1 VRTRVPW
8 LAVRVVGIMALA
20 AGAVAPAVAQ
30 RRVHPGGPSAVPSGV
45 PTKWNAFVEAFDGYA
60 REDGVVGG
68 RVTVLRGGRVLAE
81 HAYGVGDRERGTP
94 PDARAV
100 YHWASIT
107 KTLTAIAI
115 LQLRDRGRLTLD
127 DPITRYV
134 PELRQVHDS
143 FGSMDAVT
151 LRMLLSH
158 SAGFQ
163 NPTWPYRQ
171 GRPWEPFEPTR
182 WEQLVA
188 MMPYQEIGFAPG
200 SRFGYSNP
208 AFIYLARVV
217 EQLTGDPWAVYVQ
230 KNIWTPL
237 GMTRSFVGTS
247 PYHLAAL
254 RAPSYTVHDDSG
266 RVHTDA
272 NPREFD
278 PGITIPNSGWNAPI
292 EDLVTYVAFLTHAYG
307 GDTAVAHRYD
317 GVLRHATLEEMW
329 RPIVPLTAGGSLD
342 EAFGLSF
349 YLYRRDGAT
358 VVGHTGEQSGFR
370 SFIYF
375 DPTTTLGVVGVVN
388 TTNEARSDASSQ
400 GWDVLTHRAV
410 TLVAP

>member
-1 VRTRVPW
+1 VRTAALRPA
-8 LAVRVVGIMALA
+8 LGALVVLALA
-20 AGAVAPAVAQ
+20 AGASSSAVAQ
-30 RRVHPGGPSAVPSGV
+30 RRVRPMGAASGLPLAWSAFLG
-45 PTKWNAFVEAFDGYA
+45 AFDTYA
-60 REDGVVGG
+60 RADGVVGG
-68 RVTVLRGGRVLAE
+68 RVTVLRAGRVLAE

-94 PDARAV
+94 PDAGAV

-115 LQLRDRGRLTLD
+115 MQLRDRGQLTLD

-134 PELRQVHDS
+134 PELREVHDS
-143 FGSMDAVT
+143 FGSVDAVT

-163 NPTWPYRQ
+163 NPTWPYAE

-217 EQLTGDPWAVYVQ
+217 EQLSGDPWAVYVQ

-237 GMTRSFVGTS
+237 GMTRSFVGRS

-254 RAPSYTVHDDSG
+254 RAQSYTVHEDSG
-266 RVHTDA
+266 RARTEA

-292 EDLVTYVAFLTHAYG
+292 GDLVTYVAFLTHADE
-307 GDTAVAHRYD
+307 GDTVVAHRYD

-329 RPIVPLTAGGSLD
+329 RPIVPLTPGGSMG

-349 YLYRRDGAT
+349 YLYRRGETT

-370 SFIYF
+370 SFVYF
-375 DPTTTLGVVGVVN
+375 DPATTLGVIGVVN
-388 TTNEARSDASSQ
+388 TTNEARPDASSE
-400 GWDVLTHRAV
+400 GWDALTHRAV
-410 TLVAP
+410 ALVAP

>member
-1 VRTRVPW
+1 MVPPRATPALLVLVLATGAAPSAWAQHRVR
-8 LAVRVVGIMALA
+8 A
-20 AGAVAPAVAQ
+20 AGP
-30 RRVHPGGPSAVPSGV
+30 PSGL
-45 PTKWNAFVEAFDGYA
+45 PLEWNAFMGAFDAYA

-68 RVTVLRGGRVLAE
+68 RITVLRAGRVLAE
-81 HAYGVGDRERGTP
+81 HAYGVGDRDRGTP

-115 LQLRDRGRLTLD
+115 MQLRDRGRLTLD

-143 FGSMDAVT
+143 FGPMDAVT

-163 NPTWPYRQ
+163 NPTWPYGE

-208 AFIYLARVV
+208 AFVYLARVI

-237 GMTRSFVGTS
+237 GMSRSFVGTS
-247 PYHLAAL
+247 PYHLADL
-254 RAPSYTVHDDSG
+254 RAPSYTVHGDSG
-266 RVHTDA
+266 RVHTEA

-292 EDLVTYVAFLTHAYG
+292 GDLVTYVAFLTHADG

-317 GVLRHATLEEMW
+317 AVLRQATLEEMW
-329 RPIVPLTAGGSLD
+329 RPIVPLTAGGSLN

-349 YLYRRDGAT
+349 YLYRRGETT

-370 SFIYF
+370 SFLYF
-375 DPTTTLGVVGVVN
+375 DPATALGVIGVIN
-388 TTNEARSDASSQ
+388 TTNEARPDASNQ
-400 GWDVLTHRAV
+400 GWDALTHRAV
-410 TLVAP
+410 ALVAP

>member
-1 VRTRVPW
+1 VIAPRVIAP
-8 LAVRVVGIMALA
+8 RVLVGGLLLSA
-20 AGAVAPAVAQ
+20 AWSMPAPAQSRPPA
-30 RRVHPGGPSAVPSGV
+30 GWA
-45 PTKWNAFVEAFDGYA
+45 AFAAAFDAYA

-68 RVTVLRGGRVLAE
+68 RVAVLRSGRVLAE
-81 HAYGVGDRERGTP
+81 HAYGLGDRERGTS
-94 PDARAV
+94 PDAGAV

-115 LQLRDRGRLTLD
+115 MQLRDRGRLTLD
-127 DPITRYV
+127 APITRYL

-143 FGSMDAVT
+143 FGSMDDVT

-163 NPTWPYRQ
+163 NPTWPYGE

-182 WEQLVA
+182 WEQLVS
-188 MMPYQEIGFAPG
+188 MMPYQELAFAPG

-208 AFIYLARVV
+208 AFIYLGRVV

-237 GMTRSFVGTS
+237 GLTRSFVGTS
-247 PYHLAAL
+247 PYHLAGL
-254 RAPSYTVHDDSG
+254 RAASYTVHEDSG

-292 EDLVTYVAFLTHAYG
+292 GDLVAYVAFLTHADG
-307 GDTAVAHRYD
+307 GDPAVARRYD
-317 GVLRHATLEEMW
+317 GVLPHATLEEMW
-329 RPIVPLTAGGSLD
+329 RPVVPLTPGGNLD

-349 YLYRRDGAT
+349 YLYRRGATT

-370 SFIYF
+370 SFVYF
-375 DPTTTLGVVGVVN
+375 DPASTTAVIGVLN
-388 TTNEARSDASSQ
+388 TTNEARPEASNR
-400 GWDVLTHRAV
+400 GWDGLTHRAV
-410 TLVAP
+410 ALVAP

>member
-1 VRTRVPW
+1 VTRPHAIRLAGRAIARLAVIAALARPLAAQSRVPTGW
-8 LAVRVVGIMALA
+8 REFLG
-20 AGAVAPAVAQ
+20 
-30 RRVHPGGPSAVPSGV
+30 
-45 PTKWNAFVEAFDGYA
+45 AFDAYA

-68 RVTVLRGGRVLAE
+68 RVTVLRGGRILAE

-107 KTLTAIAI
+107 KTLTGIAI
-115 LQLRDRGRLTLD
+115 MQLRDRGRLSLD
-127 DPITRYV
+127 DPITKYV
-134 PELRQVHDS
+134 PDLRQVHDS
-143 FGSMDAVT
+143 FGSIDAVT

-163 NPTWPYRQ
+163 NPTWPYGE

-182 WEQLVA
+182 WEQLVS
-188 MMPYQEIGFAPG
+188 MMPYQELAFAPG

-208 AFIYLARVV
+208 AFIYLARVI

-237 GMTRSFVGTS
+237 GLTRSFVGTS

-254 RAPSYTVHDDSG
+254 RAPSYTVHEDSG
-266 RVHTDA
+266 RVHADS

-292 EDLVTYVAFLTHAYG
+292 GDLVAYVAFLTHADG
-307 GDTAVAHRYD
+307 GDSTVARRYD
-317 GVLRHATLEEMW
+317 QVLSHATLEEMW
-329 RPIVPLTAGGSLD
+329 RPIVPLTAGGSLA

-349 YLYRRDGAT
+349 YLYRRGRT
-358 VVGHTGEQSGFR
+358 TIVGHTGEQSGFR
-370 SFIYF
+370 SFVYF
-375 DPTTTLGVVGVVN
+375 DPASTTAVIGVLN
-388 TTNEARSDASSQ
+388 TTNEARPDASSR
-400 GWDVLTHRAV
+400 GWDALTRRAV
-410 TLVAP
+410 GLVAP

>member
-1 VRTRVPW
+1 VIARRLLVAGLLLGAWW
-8 LAVRVVGIMALA
+8 LRPAAAQSRPPAGWAAFTAV
-20 AGAVAPAVAQ
+20 
-30 RRVHPGGPSAVPSGV
+30 
-45 PTKWNAFVEAFDGYA
+45 FDAYA

-68 RVTVLRGGRVLAE
+68 RVAVLRAGRVLAE
-81 HAYGVGDRERGTP
+81 HAYGLGDRERGTP

-107 KTLTAIAI
+107 KTLTAVAI
-115 LQLRDRGRLTLD
+115 MQLRDRGGLTLD
-127 DPITRYV
+127 DPITRYL

-143 FGSMDAVT
+143 FGSMDDVT

-163 NPTWPYRQ
+163 NPTWPYGE

-182 WEQLVA
+182 WEQLVS
-188 MMPYQEIGFAPG
+188 MMPYQELAFAPG

-208 AFIYLARVV
+208 AFVYLGRVV

-237 GMTRSFVGTS
+237 GLSRSFVGTS
-247 PYHLAAL
+247 PYHLAGL
-254 RAPSYTVHDDSG
+254 RAASYTVHDDSG
-266 RVHTDA
+266 RVHTDP

-278 PGITIPNSGWNAPI
+278 PGVTIPNSGWNAPI
-292 EDLVTYVAFLTHAYG
+292 GDLVAYVAFLTHADR
-307 GDTAVAHRYD
+307 GDTAVARRYD
-317 GVLRHATLEEMW
+317 GVLARATLEEMW
-329 RPIVPLTAGGSLD
+329 RPVVPLIPGHGLD

-349 YLYRRDGAT
+349 YLYRRGATT

-370 SFIYF
+370 SFVYF
-375 DPTTTLGVVGVVN
+375 DPASTTAVIGVLN
-388 TTNEARSDASSQ
+388 TTNEARPELSGR
-400 GWDVLTHRAV
+400 GWDSLTHRAV
-410 TLVAP
+410 ALVAP

>member
-1 VRTRVPW
+1 MIARRLIVAG
-8 LAVRVVGIMALA
+8 LLLGA
-20 AGAVAPAVAQ
+20 AWSMPAAAQ
-30 RRVHPGGPSAVPSGV
+30 SRPPAGWA
-45 PTKWNAFVEAFDGYA
+45 AFTAAFDAYA

-68 RVTVLRGGRVLAE
+68 RVAVLRSGRILAE
-81 HAYGVGDRERGTP
+81 HAYGQGDRERGTS

-115 LQLRDRGRLTLD
+115 MQLRDRGRLTLD
-127 DPITRYV
+127 DPITRYL
-134 PELRQVHDS
+134 PELRQVHDT
-143 FGSMDAVT
+143 FGPMDDVT

-163 NPTWPYRQ
+163 NPTWPYGE

-182 WEQLVA
+182 WEQLVS
-188 MMPYQEIGFAPG
+188 MMPYQELAFPPG
-200 SRFGYSNP
+200 SRFSYSNP
-208 AFIYLARVV
+208 AFIYLGRVV

-237 GMTRSFVGTS
+237 GLTRSFVGTS
-247 PYHLAAL
+247 PYHLARL
-254 RAPSYTVHDDSG
+254 RAASYTVHDDSG

-292 EDLVTYVAFLTHAYG
+292 GDLVAYVAFLTHADG

-317 GVLRHATLEEMW
+317 GVLPHATLEEMW
-329 RPIVPLTAGGSLD
+329 RPIVPLTPGSPD

-349 YLYRRDGAT
+349 YLYRRGATT

-370 SFIYF
+370 SFVYF
-375 DPTTTLGVVGVVN
+375 DPASTTAVIGVLN
-388 TTNEARSDASSQ
+388 TTNQARPEASNR

-410 TLVAP
+410 ALVAP

>member
-1 VRTRVPW
+1 VRALVPRTIRT
-8 LAVRVVGIMALA
+8 LTTLVLA
-20 AGAVAPAVAQ
+20 AAAASPAVAQ
-30 RRVHPGGPSAVPSGV
+30 RRVRAGAATQALPTQWSAFTG
-45 PTKWNAFVEAFDGYA
+45 AFDAYA
-60 REDGVVGG
+60 REDGIVGG
-68 RVTVLRGGRVLAE
+68 RVTVVRGGRVLAE

-94 PDARAV
+94 PDAQAV

-115 LQLRDRGRLTLD
+115 MQLRDRGRVTLD
-127 DPITRYV
+127 DPIVRYV

-143 FGSMDAVT
+143 FGAIDAVT
-151 LRMLLSH
+151 VRMLLSH
-158 SAGFQ
+158 SGGFQ
-163 NPTWPYRQ
+163 NPTWPYRN
-171 GRPWEPFEPTR
+171 GRFWEPFEPTR
-182 WEQLVA
+182 WDQLVA

-217 EQLTGDPWAVYVQ
+217 EQLTGEPWAVYVQ
-230 KNIWTPL
+230 KNIWAPL
-237 GMTRSFVGTS
+237 GMTRSFVGVS
-247 PYHLAAL
+247 PYHLAGL
-254 RAPSYTVHDDSG
+254 RAPSYTVHADSG

-292 EDLVTYVAFLTHAYG
+292 GDLVTYVAFLTHADG

-329 RPIVPLTAGGSLD
+329 RPVVPLTAGGSMD

-349 YLYRRDGAT
+349 YVYRRGGTT

-370 SFIYF
+370 SFLYF
-375 DPTTTLGVVGVVN
+375 DPHTMLGVVGVVN
-388 TTNEARSDASSQ
+388 TTNEARPDASNQ
-400 GWDVLTHRAV
+400 GWDTLTHGAV
-410 TLVAP
+410 ALVAP